1 MTSVIVSAAIALIAG
16 VAAGFFYRQ
25 ATLLK
30 KLKENDTKHKEL
42 LIEAKDEALKIKEE
56 AEKEKQNKLKEINER
71 ERSLSRREESLE
83 SRLERYENAKVEIE
97 EKQKSIDTI
106 KKEIE
111 EIRSEKIKELEKVA
125 KLKTTEAK
133 DQIIKEVERD
143 YEADIVKK
151 VREMKELLKE
161 NSEQEAR
168 KILSVAI
175 GRMANEF
182 TAEHTATSV
191 QIPSEEMKGRII
203 GKEGRNIQAF
213 ERATGVDL
221 IIDETPDTVLLS
233 SFDPIRR
240 HVAKVALERLIS
252 DGRIQPSRIE
262 EVVAKVQQDVKKEAK
277 EAGEKAVFDLGVHGL
292 HGDLIKIIGNLKF
305 RTSYGQNVLAH
316 SMEVANIAALLA
328 AEVGADINIVKK
340 AGILHDIG
348 KAVSHEI
355 QGSHHH
361 LSAEIARKYGVS
373 EDVIHA
379 VLAHHDDV
387 EAKTVEAILVKAA
400 DAISGSR
407 PGARRETL
415 ENYVQRLKDL
425 ENIANAFEGVD
436 KTFAI
441 QAGREVRIIVK
452 PESVTDLEAIKLSKD
467 IARKIEQDLQYPGMI
482 KVNVIREVRSEEYAK

>member
-25 ATLLK
+25 ASLSK

-42 LIEAKDEALKIKEE
+42 IIEAKDEALKIKEE
-56 AEKEKQNKLKEINER
+56 AEKERQNKLKDISER
-71 ERSLSRREESLE
+71 ERSLSRREENLE
-83 SRLERYENAKVEIE
+83 SRLERYESAKTQIE
-97 EKQKSIDTI
+97 EKQKSIETI

-111 EIRSEKIKELEKVA
+111 EIRLEKIKELEKVA
-125 KLKTTEAK
+125 KLKTTEAR

-328 AEVGADINIVKK
+328 AEVGADVNIVKK

-425 ENIANAFEGVD
+425 ENIANSFEGVD

-452 PESVTDLEAIKLSKD
+452 PEAVTDLEAIKLSKD